1 MALMAASDR
10 AEIDVAMRTPR
21 LVLSALDPRYAAPLF
36 ELLNDWDVVRML
48 AEVPWPL
55 GYVDVETFLRRYPV
69 GTDAFV
75 ILGDVGPIGVAS
87 FKRPGSGEPPRTM
100 PRLGYWIGRRYWG
113 QGLGTEAV
121 GALVD
126 HAFRACSGDRVG
138 AGVFVDNPASRRLLE
153 KLGLSAVG
161 RKTATSRSRGGM
173 VDTID
178 MQITRAEWASRAR
191 RQ

>member
-1 MALMAASDR
+1 MMAVNGR
-10 AEIDVAMRTPR
+10 AETDVAMCTPR

-55 GYVDVETFLRRYPV
+55 GYVDVETFLRRDPV

-100 PRLGYWIGRRYWG
+100 PRLGYWIGRRHWG
-113 QGLGTEAV
+113 LGYGTEAV

-126 HAFRACSGDRVG
+126 HAFKNDPGERIG
-138 AGVFVDNPASRRLLE
+138 AGVFHDNPASRRLLE
-153 KLGLSAVG
+153 GLGFSEVG
-161 RKTATSRSRGGM
+161 RYLTYSTSRAAE
-173 VDTID
+173 VETTD
-178 MQITRAEWASRAR
+178 MQLTRAKWAAARAR